1 MKKVALLAL
10 TLVSASLSMTAQ
22 DTTPVQGQL
31 SGNVQILLQ
40 QYNPDTLIGATP
52 PEQETGF
59 NAYSNLIYTRGK
71 LSAGARFESYLPPT
85 LGYPDGFNGTGIG
98 YRFLRYGGDQ
108 FDITV
113 GSFYEQF
120 GTGMILRSYEERD
133 LGIDNALDGVRAIIR
148 PFPGMTIKGV
158 YGRQRRAFDNGLV
171 NAEGLVRGVD
181 GELSFKEAF
190 KSWADKDLRITIGG
204 SFVSKYQGGNDIQK
218 DSLQLRLPK
227 NVAAAQGRMAVE
239 YKAWAFTGE
248 YVQKI
253 NDPSQDNQYT
263 YRDGYGLFGNLTWSK
278 KGIGVNLQYKAIDNM
293 SFRSDR
299 NATNFAVPI
308 NYLPTI
314 TQQHTYNLAATL
326 YPYATVLN
334 GETGYSAE
342 VFYKIPRKSKLGGKY
357 GTDITL
363 NYVAVTDA
371 PKTNYADDSVDEAVY
386 GYEYDGVIGQSD
398 SVFVHDFNLSIS
410 RKFNKK
416 WKAKYA
422 YYNFV
427 FNADANGVALGFKG
441 YAFVDIHVLEL
452 NYKIKPKHTLRT
464 EFQVLFT
471 DQDQGDW
478 ATVLAEYSFSP
489 HWSFSVLNQYNYGN
503 PDPDNRV
510 HYPYTSVAYVN
521 GANRISVGYGRRR
534 RGVFCIGGVC
544 RSVPAS
550 NGLEISLTSTF

>member
-1 MKKVALLAL
+1 MALAFAL
-10 TLVSASLSMTAQ
+10 GSVSLMAQ
-22 DTTPVQGQL
+22 DATPDQGQL
-31 SGNVQILLQ
+31 SGNVQLLFQ
-40 QYNPDTLIGATP
+40 QYNPDTLIGAQP

-59 NAYSNLIYTRGK
+59 NSYSNLIYTRGK
-71 LSAGARFESYLPPT
+71 LSVGARFESYLPPV
-85 LGYPDGFNGTGIG
+85 LGYPDGFNGSGIG

-120 GTGMILRSYEERD
+120 GSGMILRSYEERD
-133 LGIDNALDGVRAIIR
+133 LGIDNALDGVRVIMR
-148 PFPGMTIKGV
+148 PFKGMTIKGV

-171 NAEGLVRGVD
+171 NGEGLVRGLD
-181 GELSFKEAF
+181 GEISLNEMSSK
-190 KSWADKDLRITIGG
+190 WAGRQLRVTLGG
-204 SFVSKYQGGNDIQK
+204 SFISKYQGGNDIQK
-218 DSLQLRLPK
+218 DTLQLRLPK
-227 NVAAAQGRMAVE
+227 NVAAAQGRIGLE
-239 YKAWAFTGE
+239 YKGFGFTGE
-248 YVQKI
+248 FVQKI
-253 NDPSQDNQYT
+253 NDPSEDNGET

-278 KGIGVNLQYKAIDNM
+278 KGFGVNLQYKAIDNM

-299 NATNFAVPI
+299 TATNFAVPI
-308 NYLPTI
+308 NYVPTI

-342 VFYKIPRKSKLGGKY
+342 LFYKVPRKSRLGGKY

-363 NYVAVTDA
+363 NFVAVTDA
-371 PKTNYADDSVDEAVY
+371 PKTMFEEGSVDEAIY
-386 GYEYDGVIGQSD
+386 GYDYDGLIGQSD
-398 SVFVHDFNLSIS
+398 SVFIHDFNLSIT

-416 WKAKYA
+416 WKAKYSF
-422 YYNFV
+422 YNFV

-452 NYKIKPKHTLRT
+452 NYKIKPKNTIRT
-464 EFQVLFT
+464 EMQVLFT

-478 ATVLAEYSFSP
+478 ATILAEYTFSP
-489 HWSFSVLNQYNYGN
+489 HWSFAVLNQYNYGN
-503 PDPDNRV
+503 RDEDNRV
-510 HYPYTSVAYVN
+510 HYPYTSIAYSN
-521 GANRISVGYGRRR
+521 GPNRISVGYGRRR